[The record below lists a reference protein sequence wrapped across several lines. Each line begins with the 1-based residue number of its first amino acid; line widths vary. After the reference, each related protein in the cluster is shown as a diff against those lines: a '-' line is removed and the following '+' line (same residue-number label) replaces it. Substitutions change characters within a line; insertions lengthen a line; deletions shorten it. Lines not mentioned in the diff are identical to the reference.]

1 MYKVLFTDKA
11 KRDLKK
17 LNPALQKR
25 IVDKLKEYS
34 ENPFEYSRKLKDSSI
49 GQYRFRIG
57 DYRAAFDI
65 DGENIVILRIR
76 DRKEI
81 YR

>member
-11 KRDLKK
+11 KKDLNK
-17 LNPALQKR
+17 LNPSLQIR
-25 IVDKLKEYS
+25 IVEKLKDYS
-34 ENPFEYSRKLKDSSI
+34 KNPYDYSRKLKDSTI

-65 DGENIVILRIR
+65 EGENIVILRIR

>member
-1 MYKVLFTDKA
+1 MFKVLFTDKA
-11 KRDLKK
+11 KGDLKK
-17 LNPALQKR
+17 LSPALQKR
-25 IVDKLKEYS
+25 IINKLKIYS

-57 DYRAAFDI
+57 DFRAAFDI
-65 DGENIVILRIR
+65 DGENIVILRIK
-76 DRKEI
+76 DRKDI

>member
-1 MYKVLFTDKA
+1 ME
-11 KRDLKK
+11 
-17 LNPALQKR
+17 
-25 IVDKLKEYS
+25 KLKEYS
-34 ENPFEYSRKLKDSSI
+34 ENPYEYSRKLKDSSI

-65 DGENIVILRIR
+65 DGDNIVILRIR